1 MTPKSPLTEP
11 ETKFASTAMSRA
23 DAIRVSIANTEID
36 GGTVLPETRALMHR
50 WASGELSDEELL
62 AAGLRLY
69 KRQE

>member
-11 ETKFASTAMSRA
+11 ETTFASTAMSRA

-36 GGTVLPETRALMHR
+36 GGAVLPETRALMDR
-50 WASGELSDEELL
+50 WASGELSDDELL

-69 KRQE
+69 GRQE